1 MFKQIMKTASACI
14 LSAGIGFGVGAAPA
28 TATLTDALTQYDQT
42 TIEQDLAS
50 VDLSV
55 YAKDGNGRH
64 RLIDE
69 AGFMEYAYSS
79 DASVAEDY
87 FGIYFYVYN
96 PTGREVSSRT
106 GANVVN
112 MAVAYDTEGE
122 PTEYANCAITILDYT
137 DDYLIYKFKLTNSA
151 GAYDRAKVY
160 AAAHDGVR
168 RYDIAGIQ
176 LWFSGDANATDSNSA
191 NEEKGRTYRCTGY
204 SKGCGADKDADS
216 TLQIAEEKLDTI
228 SLDVEHTFWR
238 TMSSS
243 LGSGHQNQLDTV
255 YFTVPDQYFEEYGK
269 LQRIMA
275 EWYEF
280 KLKPALIT
288 SEDSFYNGIG
298 NYIGKQLPWISEWF
312 QSYGVGR
319 EGYFDESILWSF
331 GSYVSSKMD
340 GFVWNATYDPEDPVD
355 TPMEALYLIFNT
367 NGVDIDS
374 YDPYADIQSQGG
386 IMRNAIENYIYSY
399 DRSFENGTVNV
410 KEKGVS
416 ADLFE
421 RDIDGSRKVNNTS
434 GIVQSGFDGISRYD
448 FDIDADIQEMVSW
461 DDTDPSWWDNVK
473 DFGLWNTLF
482 GKIPDETGREFAPI
496 YFPKESDFA
505 GTPENISDNLMCQVA
520 DVEKI
525 RAAYNE
531 AKSQEKTL
539 VFFRFA
545 VTDYRSE
552 SAQLREWEKR
562 SVLGND
568 SIKSSTNN
576 AYIAQQTIFLNFD
589 IIQLTFNDG
598 GNLTVIPVVADP
610 IDIINPYTPP
620 VISGNFDWA
629 LVAILAG
636 VALVSLVG
644 IGLGAA
650 KEK

>member
-1 MFKQIMKTASACI
+1 MIKQIFKTASACI

-137 DDYLIYKFKLTNSA
+137 DDHLIYKFKLTNSA

-238 TMSSS
+238 TMTSS
-243 LGSGHQNQLDTV
+243 LGFGHQNQLDTV

-280 KLKPALIT
+280 KLKPEIIM
-288 SEDSFYNGIG
+288 EDAGDLYSGMQEYISVKLPEYGG
-298 NYIGKQLPWISEWF
+298 NYIGYKNDDIKYSF
-312 QSYGVGR
+312 YAANGA
-319 EGYFDESILWSF
+319 GYPAYMW
-331 GSYVSSKMD
+331 
-340 GFVWNATYDPEDPVD
+340 
-355 TPMEALYLIFNT
+355 
-367 NGVDIDS
+367 NGVIAKGSEDQWYEGNFMDAFYILFSTKGEDIEV

-386 IMRNAIENYIYSY
+386 IMRTEIENYIYSY

-410 KEKGVS
+410 KEKAIS

-421 RDIDGSRKVNNTS
+421 RDIDESRKVKNER
-434 GIVQSGFDGISRYD
+434 GVVQSGFEGISRYD
-448 FDIDADIQEMVSW
+448 FDIDEDIQTISSW
-461 DDTDPSWWDNVK
+461 TDNQKNWWESGLEYGFWK
-473 DFGLWNTLF
+473 DIPKEE
-482 GKIPDETGREFAPI
+482 GKAFAPI
-496 YFPKESDFA
+496 YIPKESDFL
-505 GTPENISDNLMCQVA
+505 GTPEAIAERLMCQVS
-520 DVEKI
+520 DVENIKSEYN
-525 RAAYNE
+525 AAKEQN
-531 AKSQEKTL
+531 KTF
-539 VFFRFA
+539 VMFRYA
-545 VTDYRSE
+545 VTDYIAIDGTVSYGEGDWFGQGVE
-552 SAQLREWEKR
+552 SC
-562 SVLGND
+562 D
-568 SIKSSTNN
+568 

-589 IIQLTFNDG
+589 IIQLTFNDSG
-598 GNLTVIPVVADP
+598 DLTVIPVVADP
-610 IDIINPYTPP
+610 IDIINPITPS
-620 VISGNFDWA
+620 VGFGKIDWA

-636 VALVSLVG
+636 LALVSLVG

>member
-137 DDYLIYKFKLTNSA
+137 DDHLIYKFKLTNSA

-204 SKGCGADKDADS
+204 SKGCGADKEAES

-243 LGSGHQNQLDTV
+243 LGFGHQNQLDTV

-280 KLKPALIT
+280 KLKPEIIMEDAGALYSGMQEYI
-288 SEDSFYNGIG
+288 SVKLPEYGG
-298 NYIGKQLPWISEWF
+298 NYIGYKNDDIKYSF
-312 QSYGVGR
+312 YAANGA
-319 EGYFDESILWSF
+319 GYPAYMW
-331 GSYVSSKMD
+331 
-340 GFVWNATYDPEDPVD
+340 
-355 TPMEALYLIFNT
+355 
-367 NGVDIDS
+367 NGVIAKGSEDQWYEGNFMDAFYILFSTKGEDIEV

-386 IMRNAIENYIYSY
+386 IMRTEIENYIYSY

-410 KEKGVS
+410 KEKAIS

-421 RDIDGSRKVNNTS
+421 RDIDESRKVKNER
-434 GIVQSGFDGISRYD
+434 GVVQSGFEGISRYD
-448 FDIDADIQEMVSW
+448 FDIDEDIQTISSW
-461 DDTDPSWWDNVK
+461 TDNQKNWWESGLEYGFWK
-473 DFGLWNTLF
+473 DIPKEE
-482 GKIPDETGREFAPI
+482 GKAFAPI
-496 YFPKESDFA
+496 YIPKESDFL
-505 GTPENISDNLMCQVA
+505 GTPEAIAERLMCQVS
-520 DVEKI
+520 DVENIKSEYN
-525 RAAYNE
+525 AAKEQN
-531 AKSQEKTL
+531 KTF
-539 VFFRFA
+539 VMFRYA
-545 VTDYRSE
+545 VTDYIAIDGTVSYGEGDWFGQGVE
-552 SAQLREWEKR
+552 SC
-562 SVLGND
+562 D
-568 SIKSSTNN
+568 

-589 IIQLTFNDG
+589 IIQLTFNDSG
-598 GNLTVIPVVADP
+598 DLTVIPVVADP
-610 IDIINPYTPP
+610 IDIINPITPS
-620 VISGNFDWA
+620 VGFGKIDWA

>member
-1 MFKQIMKTASACI
+1 MIKQIFKTASACI

-137 DDYLIYKFKLTNSA
+137 DDHLIYKFKLTNSA

-204 SKGCGADKDADS
+204 SKGCGADKEAES

-243 LGSGHQNQLDTV
+243 LGFGHQNQLDTV

-280 KLKPALIT
+280 KLKPEIIMEDAGALYSGMQEYI
-288 SEDSFYNGIG
+288 SVKLPEYGG
-298 NYIGKQLPWISEWF
+298 NYIGYKNDDIKYSF
-312 QSYGVGR
+312 YAANGA
-319 EGYFDESILWSF
+319 GYPAYMW
-331 GSYVSSKMD
+331 
-340 GFVWNATYDPEDPVD
+340 
-355 TPMEALYLIFNT
+355 
-367 NGVDIDS
+367 NGVIAKGSEDQWYEGNFMDAFYILFSTKGEDIEV

-386 IMRNAIENYIYSY
+386 IMRTEIENYIYSY

-410 KEKGVS
+410 KEKAIS

-421 RDIDGSRKVNNTS
+421 RDIDESRKVKNER
-434 GIVQSGFDGISRYD
+434 GVVQSGFEGISRYD
-448 FDIDADIQEMVSW
+448 FDIDEDIQTISSW
-461 DDTDPSWWDNVK
+461 TDNQKNWWESGLEYGFWK
-473 DFGLWNTLF
+473 DIPKEE
-482 GKIPDETGREFAPI
+482 GKAFAPI
-496 YFPKESDFA
+496 YIPKESDFL
-505 GTPENISDNLMCQVA
+505 GTPEAIAERLMCQVS
-520 DVEKI
+520 DVENIKSEYN
-525 RAAYNE
+525 AAKEQN
-531 AKSQEKTL
+531 KTF
-539 VFFRFA
+539 VMFRYA
-545 VTDYRSE
+545 VTDYIAIDGTVSYGEGDWFGQGVE
-552 SAQLREWEKR
+552 SC
-562 SVLGND
+562 D
-568 SIKSSTNN
+568 

-589 IIQLTFNDG
+589 IIQLTFNDSG
-598 GNLTVIPVVADP
+598 DLTVIPVVADP
-610 IDIINPYTPP
+610 IDIINPITPS
-620 VISGNFDWA
+620 VGFGKIDWA

>member
-1 MFKQIMKTASACI
+1 MIKQIFKTASACI

-137 DDYLIYKFKLTNSA
+137 DDHLIYKFKLTNSA

-204 SKGCGADKDADS
+204 SKGCGADKEAES

-243 LGSGHQNQLDTV
+243 LGFGHQNQLDTV

-280 KLKPALIT
+280 KLKPEIIMEDAGALYSGMQEYI
-288 SEDSFYNGIG
+288 SVKLPEYGG
-298 NYIGKQLPWISEWF
+298 NYIGYKNDDIKYSF
-312 QSYGVGR
+312 YAANGA
-319 EGYFDESILWSF
+319 GYPAYMW
-331 GSYVSSKMD
+331 
-340 GFVWNATYDPEDPVD
+340 
-355 TPMEALYLIFNT
+355 
-367 NGVDIDS
+367 NGVIAKGSEDQWYEGNFMDAFYILFSTKGEDIEV

-386 IMRNAIENYIYSY
+386 IMRTEIENYIYSY

-410 KEKGVS
+410 KEKAIS

-421 RDIDGSRKVNNTS
+421 RDIDESRKVKNER
-434 GIVQSGFDGISRYD
+434 GVVQSGFEGISRYD
-448 FDIDADIQEMVSW
+448 FDIDEDIQTISSW
-461 DDTDPSWWDNVK
+461 TDNQKNWWESGLEYGFWK
-473 DFGLWNTLF
+473 DIPKEE
-482 GKIPDETGREFAPI
+482 GKAFAPI
-496 YFPKESDFA
+496 YIPKESDFL
-505 GTPENISDNLMCQVA
+505 GTPEAIAERLMCQVS
-520 DVEKI
+520 DVENIKSEYN
-525 RAAYNE
+525 AAKEQN
-531 AKSQEKTL
+531 KTF
-539 VFFRFA
+539 VMFRYA
-545 VTDYRSE
+545 VTDYIAIDGTVSYGEGDWFGQGVE
-552 SAQLREWEKR
+552 SC
-562 SVLGND
+562 D
-568 SIKSSTNN
+568 

-589 IIQLTFNDG
+589 IIQLTFNDSG
-598 GNLTVIPVVADP
+598 DLTVIPVVADP
-610 IDIINPYTPP
+610 IDIINPITPS
-620 VISGNFDWA
+620 VGFGKIDWA

-636 VALVSLVG
+636 LALVSLVG

>member
-1 MFKQIMKTASACI
+1 MIKQIFKTASACI

-137 DDYLIYKFKLTNSA
+137 DDHLIYKFKLTNSA

-204 SKGCGADKDADS
+204 SKGCGADKEAES

-238 TMSSS
+238 TMTSS
-243 LGSGHQNQLDTV
+243 LGFGHQNQLDTV

-280 KLKPALIT
+280 KLKPEIIM
-288 SEDSFYNGIG
+288 EDAGDLYSGMQEYISVKLPEYGG
-298 NYIGKQLPWISEWF
+298 NYIGYKNDDIKYSF
-312 QSYGVGR
+312 YAANGA
-319 EGYFDESILWSF
+319 GYPAYMW
-331 GSYVSSKMD
+331 
-340 GFVWNATYDPEDPVD
+340 
-355 TPMEALYLIFNT
+355 
-367 NGVDIDS
+367 NGVIAKGSEDQWYEGNFMDAFYILFSTKGEDIEV

-386 IMRNAIENYIYSY
+386 IMRTEIENYIYSY

-410 KEKGVS
+410 KEKAIS

-421 RDIDGSRKVNNTS
+421 RDIDESRKVKNER
-434 GIVQSGFDGISRYD
+434 GVVQSGFEGISRYD
-448 FDIDADIQEMVSW
+448 FDIDEDIQTISSW
-461 DDTDPSWWDNVK
+461 TDNQKNWWESGLEYGFWK
-473 DFGLWNTLF
+473 DIPKEE
-482 GKIPDETGREFAPI
+482 GKAFAPI
-496 YFPKESDFA
+496 YIPKESDFL
-505 GTPENISDNLMCQVA
+505 GTPEAIAERLMCQVS
-520 DVEKI
+520 DVENIKSEYN
-525 RAAYNE
+525 AAKEQN
-531 AKSQEKTL
+531 KTF
-539 VFFRFA
+539 VMFRYA
-545 VTDYRSE
+545 VTDYIAIDGTVSYGEGDWFGQGVE
-552 SAQLREWEKR
+552 SC
-562 SVLGND
+562 D
-568 SIKSSTNN
+568 

-589 IIQLTFNDG
+589 IIQLTFNDSG
-598 GNLTVIPVVADP
+598 DLTVIPVVADP
-610 IDIINPYTPP
+610 IDIINPITPS
-620 VISGNFDWA
+620 VGFGKIDWA

-636 VALVSLVG
+636 LALVSLVG